1 MSIGLWKSFLSLAK
15 TAAVLILL
23 VSAFLFWRHREAMA
37 DPYEP
42 PSFQTEVR
50 GIRNEVPDVKN
61 LSLTLGRF
69 QRVGEKVEKPP
80 EEERAPAITDVI
92 GKLCEITDAFVC
104 YPPYGADRPAINI
117 RWKQKPPGE
126 TEDTRRIGLG
136 EALIEKQHPNYPQLR
151 IPVQYKFIGCERDP
165 QNPGFTYFLF
175 DTNCDGK
182 VIQKARWKLEQDQP
196 PNAPTPTSEAPDQG
210 STVATKEV
218 YIGPSL
224 GAGVPPP
231 EERAPEP
238 VAPPVETA
246 PVPEPQ
252 PLRAETVPS
261 DSIFEEENGAFAAT
275 TDGVEYLKD
284 NYEQLLQETRTQT
297 YRDRDGRAAG
307 LRIVGIKNTS
317 VANQFGIRP
326 DDVIL
331 AINGRGVSDQSEA
344 VNVVKA
350 ELRKKVPIIRVS
362 ILRQGRTIEKR
373 YDTRDPE
380 TRRAAA
386 RTFR

>member
-1 MSIGLWKSFLSLAK
+1 MSIGLWKSILSFAK
-15 TAAVLILL
+15 AAAVLIL
-23 VSAFLFWRHREAMA
+23 VGSAFLFWQHREAMA

-42 PSFQTEVR
+42 PSFQPEVQGGR
-50 GIRNEVPDVKN
+50 GEGVPEIRNI
-61 LSLTLGRF
+61 SLTLGRF
-69 QRVGEKVEKPP
+69 QRVGEKVEKPS
-80 EEERAPAITDVI
+80 EEEKTPAITDVI

-104 YPPYGADRPAINI
+104 YPPYGADKPAINI

-136 EALIEKQHPNYPQLR
+136 EALIEKPHAKYPQHR
-151 IPVQYKFIGCERDP
+151 VPVQYKFIGCERDP
-165 QNPGFTYFLF
+165 ENPGFTYFLF

-182 VIQKARWKLEQDQP
+182 IIQKARWKLEQEQP
-196 PNAPTPTSEAPDQG
+196 PNAPTPTSDAPDQG
-210 STVATKEV
+210 STVATSTV

-224 GAGVPPP
+224 GDGVPPP
-231 EERAPEP
+231 DETAPEP
-238 VAPPVETA
+238 VAPPVEIT
-246 PVPEPQ
+246 PVPE

-261 DSIFEEENGAFAAT
+261 DSIFEEDNGAFAAT
-275 TDGVEYLKD
+275 SEGAEYLKN

-317 VANQFGIRP
+317 VANQFGLRP

-331 AINGRGVSDQSEA
+331 SINGRGVSDQSEA
-344 VNVVKA
+344 VNVVEA
-350 ELRKKVPIIRVS
+350 ELRKKVPIIRVA

-373 YDTRDPE
+373 SDTRDPE
-380 TRRAAA
+380 TRRAAS